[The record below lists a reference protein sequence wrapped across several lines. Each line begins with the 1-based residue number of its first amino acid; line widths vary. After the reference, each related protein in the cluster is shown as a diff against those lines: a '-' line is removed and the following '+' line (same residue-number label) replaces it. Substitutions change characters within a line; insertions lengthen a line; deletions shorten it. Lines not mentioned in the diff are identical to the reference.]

1 MSEEKAVVARRVIG
15 ALDRGN
21 LPAALKDAAS
31 DFAFDF
37 SRSIS
42 PEQGVYE
49 RDDIP
54 QLVESFT
61 GIWESLR
68 YEPDEFIEIGDRL
81 ITPIK
86 THLRGRDGIELQTR
100 FAWLWSFRDGRVQR
114 ITFFQD
120 RRDALEAAGLP
131 G

>member
-1 MSEEKAVVARRVIG
+1 MSEANVQVARRVIE
-15 ALDRGN
+15 ALDRGDV
-21 LPAALKDAAS
+21 PGALKDAAR

-42 PEQGVYE
+42 PEQGVYG

-54 QLVESFT
+54 RLVENFT

-68 YEPDEFIEIGDRL
+68 YEPDEFIEVGDRL
-81 ITPIK
+81 ITPM
-86 THLRGRDGIELQTR
+86 TTYLRGRDGIALQTR
-100 FAWLWSFRDGRVQR
+100 FAWLWSFRDGRINR

-120 RRDALEAAGLP
+120 RRDALEAAGLSE
-131 G
+131 